1 MWRRQG
7 NVAGGAK
14 WMSVPPSAG
23 SSDRLP
29 WVQRGPY
36 LYERLEDEADPKKV
50 IGQPARAAGTAAAP
64 QRDARRVQQEGA
76 RRSVGGVKRARL
88 AADAAAAEAEEEE
101 EEEEERF
108 LHVLADDP
116 SAQAQRLKELTGV
129 AKRKSEL
136 GDHHAA
142 LSLYGEALRLADT
155 LGWVRAKALVLND
168 MGLLY
173 RHTAQYGKAIDLF
186 QGSARTAA
194 VAKDAL
200 AEAAA
205 NSNLGNVYDVLGQY
219 PRALHYYDAAVGLCE
234 VRPWCDESVASAALA
249 HNTPWPVVPRKL
261 RVPRRVASTA
271 RPAPAAVR
279 LTFGPEESPGSLGR
293 AARTGARARG
303 T

>member
-88 AADAAAAEAEEEE
+88 AADAAAAEAEE

-219 PRALHYYDAAVGLCE
+219 PRALHYYDAAVALCE
-234 VRPWCDESVASAALA
+234 VRPWCDGSVASAALTR
-249 HNTPWPVVPRKL
+249 HGRWCR
-261 RVPRRVASTA
+261 ASCVC
-271 RPAPAAVR
+271 P
-279 LTFGPEESPGSLGR
+279 LG
-293 AARTGARARG
+293 
-303 T
+303 